1 MSKLLYYFNNET
13 SFFYNTIVPILT
25 GTGIQITMPNNNSS
39 LSVINITNKKGVP
52 SYYTL
57 NSISITMTS
66 EYDNTPIGSSSYQL
80 VLQGNL
86 NDYNNN
92 NVNQILIILPIYTNV
107 AYTIAGENNAIT
119 NINNVYISN
128 LFANVSLQGTY
139 NFLDGMDLN
148 QFFIGTDATPANIY
162 TNVIDVNTP
171 NVIYTIVQCPQTNI
185 WTNESLPLNTAL
197 MSINIPSTSVP
208 ESITMKNNGKTIAVV
223 SENDIYIDCK
233 PTNNLGEPVDVYTS
247 KDLDQLKMF
256 KINDLKVWSF
266 RFITIFIIILIV
278 FVVIKIFQI
287 KNDSPPSVTSP
298 SPTP

>member
-1 MSKLLYYFNNET
+1 MSKFLYYFNTET

-39 LSVINITNKKGVP
+39 LSVISITNNKGMP

-57 NSISITMTS
+57 NSMSITMTS
-66 EYDNTPIGSSSYQL
+66 EYNNTPIGSSSYQL

-86 NDYNNN
+86 NDYNND
-92 NVNQILIILPIYTNV
+92 NVNQLLIMLPIYTNV

-119 NINNVYISN
+119 NINNMYISN
-128 LFANVSLQGTY
+128 LFSNVSLQGTY

-148 QFFIGTDATPANIY
+148 KFFLGTDITPVNIY
-162 TNVIDVNTP
+162 RNVTDINTP
-171 NVIYTIVQCPQTNI
+171 KVIYTIVQCPQTNI
-185 WTNESLPLNTAL
+185 WTNESLPFNTAL
-197 MSINIPSTSVP
+197 MSVNIPSTSVP
-208 ESITMKNNGKTIAVV
+208 DTISMVNNGKTITMI

-233 PTNNLGEPVDVYTS
+233 PTNNLGEAVDVYTS
-247 KDLDQLKMF
+247 KDLDQLKLF
-256 KINDLKVWSF
+256 KIDDLKVWSF
-266 RFITIFIIILIV
+266 RFITIFIIVLII

-287 KNDSPPSVTSP
+287 KNDSGTPVPSS